1 MRGRDKLSLI
11 TFVFFW
17 FLGLYVIV
25 KFFLILF
32 WTLNFSP
39 VFIIELTPFT
49 VFNLGPIQLLVLSA
63 IVVGADA
70 YLHFNDK
77 GWHVLYSFVPTSL
90 MIAGIAIAIYN
101 SHYDDPFYYSFFAML
116 VGITVV
122 DHRYLL
128 RINGYAP
135 EEEEE
140 EEKEIPE
147 EPEELEFDI
156 DELYGGDEEGKSEA
170 EPEEPE
176 EAWEWPEEE
185 EETNGAGE
193 VMEDLSKIESGPEV
207 VPDIIHEMDT
217 KAYETSETS
226 EAFEELEDLVDLFD
240 ENGNEESPEEET
252 GPVEEKEDIQSFV
265 DLLLGEEM
273 EETRLKCP
281 ACGFMNEKGSTVC
294 KVCGSKLEEKK

>member
-17 FLGLYVIV
+17 FLGLYLIV
-25 KFFLILF
+25 KFFLVLF

-49 VFNLGPIQLLVLSA
+49 VFKLGPIQLLVLSA
-63 IVVGADA
+63 IVVGSDA

-77 GWHVLYSFVPTSL
+77 GWNILYSFIPTSL

-101 SHYDDPFYYSFFAML
+101 SHYNDPFYYTFFAML
-116 VGITVV
+116 IGITVV

-128 RINGYAP
+128 RINGYAV

-140 EEKEIPE
+140 ERIPQ

-156 DELYGGDEEGKSEA
+156 DELYKDGEEEGAKEIWG
-170 EPEEPE
+170 EPEET
-176 EAWEWPEEE
+176 WEWPEEE
-185 EETNGAGE
+185 EADHGAGE

-207 VPDIIHEMDT
+207 VPEIIHEIDT
-217 KAYETSETS
+217 GAYETSEAS

-240 ENGNEESPEEET
+240 ENGDGETSEEET
-252 GPVEEKEDIQSFV
+252 ELHEEKDDIQSFV
-265 DLLLGEEM
+265 DLLLEEEM
-273 EETRLKCP
+273 EETRIKCP
-281 ACGFMNEKGSTVC
+281 ACGFMNERGSKIC
-294 KVCGSKLEEKK
+294 KVCGSKLEEEK